1 VFILP
6 FRQSIPISSGLPN
19 CTRETVNG
27 VAFINCFGK
36 TPLSDGNLGPAQP
49 DLGDTSDTDQF
60 VVWGANSNTPFMS
73 LGVGTMSVSAI
84 DLYILNYPAE
94 EFGVPNLRLYRT
106 SSLAVFD
113 SNPAAEMV
121 EFDLL
126 NNNELSGDDSTFRK
140 VTMRLRQPV
149 SADVNGGYLIRW
161 TFTDLYRISWLGIS
175 EVVFCGDSRDFSPS
189 EVVFQS
195 PASME
200 PVVLQ
205 PSAQVL
211 ESRLLTLTC
220 TVASQGTF
228 TWEWRKEDGDNIR
241 RDDPK
246 FSILT
251 SDATR
256 SSMLNISNFNFGDSA
271 VYVCEANFTYPGITS
286 QARRH
291 DVQFPSKILIV
302 DV

>member
-1 VFILP
+1 
-6 FRQSIPISSGLPN
+6 
-19 CTRETVNG
+19 
-27 VAFINCFGK
+27 
-36 TPLSDGNLGPAQP
+36 
-49 DLGDTSDTDQF
+49 
-60 VVWGANSNTPFMS
+60 MS

-94 EFGVPNLRLYRT
+94 EFGVPDLRLYRT

-113 SNPAAEMV
+113 ASNPAAETV

-126 NNNELSGDDSTFRK
+126 NNNKLSGDDSTFRK

-161 TFTDLYRISWLGIS
+161 TFTDLYRVSWLGVS
-175 EVVFCGDSRDFSPS
+175 EVLFCGDSRDFSPS

-200 PVVLQ
+200 PVLLQ

-211 ESRLLTLTC
+211 ESRALTLTC

-228 TWEWRKEDGDNIR
+228 TWEWRKEDCDNIR

-256 SSMLNISNFNFGDSA
+256 TSMLNINNFNFDDSA
-271 VYVCEANFTYPGITS
+271 MYVCEASFTFPGIPS
-286 QARRH
+286 QARRFEIRH
-291 DVQFPSKILIV
+291 PSKKNIQP
-302 DV
+302 